1 MTLEALAGHGERL
14 PDDETGAAQGAA
26 VMAEAAVPSEV
37 AVTAG
42 SPAADSEAAAMPET
56 TATLETAAAL
66 TAAAAMATAATLA
79 APPASE
85 VPASEVP
92 ATDGPSADAGAA
104 RDPAGDAARAIGVRM
119 IDGAIIEVLLPPN
132 QEIEGPEAR
141 IAGEAVRALAA
152 GRRMPVLLVITGVV
166 GVSVEARQV
175 YTGSIA
181 ATAFALVGESPV
193 DRVIAHYLLRSRSET
208 IPAQFFSSES
218 AAVEWLR
225 QYVRDE

>member
-1 MTLEALAGHGERL
+1 MTVEALAGPDERL
-14 PDDETGAAQGAA
+14 PGEGTGA
-26 VMAEAAVPSEV
+26 
-37 AVTAG
+37 VT
-42 SPAADSEAAAMPET
+42 
-56 TATLETAAAL
+56 
-66 TAAAAMATAATLA
+66 A
-79 APPASE
+79 APPA
-85 VPASEVP
+85 VPDAP
-92 ATDGPSADAGAA
+92 LAAPSAVT
-104 RDPAGDAARAIGVRM
+104 DAARAIGVRM
-119 IDGAIIEVLLPPN
+119 RDGGIIEVLLPPN

-141 IAGEAVRALAA
+141 IAGDAVRALAA

-218 AAVEWLR
+218 AAVQWLR
-225 QYVRDE
+225 QYVREE